1 MAYIFSFGF
10 GDGFFSVENFDIGSF
25 KAVNAEFLILD
36 IFLVIGKVLLK
47 ICPQDIALILKWQ
60 KFIKTTSLVYFL
72 SFDQSSN
79 LVRRN
84 LGIIEH
90 SILW

>member
-47 ICPQDIALILKWQ
+47 ICPQDIALILK
-60 KFIKTTSLVYFL
+60 
-72 SFDQSSN
+72 
-79 LVRRN
+79 
-84 LGIIEH
+84 
-90 SILW
+90 